1 MPAYNTKQLLQSAPI
16 GYRHQPKLTKRAEQ
30 KTQYTMN
37 KALRTEAIH
46 YTVGSNAV
54 MIARG
59 LEDYD
64 IAPAVFFDTIDLDL
78 KTLDSARLNINE
90 HDIANHWKTAVE
102 LSGDIAF
109 GITAGIHASP
119 TGFRAIGMSLWL
131 CNSLKDGLDRLI
143 RYTPAYTTNAN
154 AVFIDDGANYRMN
167 VARTTSDSG
176 EPIICDESLDAFI
189 SAAITT
195 CRRRYGSDFAP
206 VTIQLSR
213 PEPSRLVKQK
223 YEQFYQCPVSFNN
236 SMPYLVFTKKSLD
249 KTLPSN
255 NMQLFELTEQV
266 IVDSMNTL
274 EISGIVGDIR
284 NALKGLLPN
293 GDISVSNISHSLN
306 ISSRSLQ
313 RKLLDQSLT
322 YRQVLD
328 DYRRELAIIYIRQPK
343 LSQGEIGYQLGFSSP
358 SNFSRAFKGWTGIS
372 PGEYRNLE
380 RA

>member
-1 MPAYNTKQLLQSAPI
+1 MPHQTRLSAPE
-16 GYRHQPKLTKRAEQ
+16 K
-30 KTQYTMN
+30 KTQNTMN
-37 KALRTEAIH
+37 KALRTEVIH

-64 IAPAVFFDTIDLDL
+64 IAPSVFFDTIDLDL
-78 KTLDSARLNINE
+78 KALDSARLHINE
-90 HDIANHWKTAVE
+90 HDIANHWTTAVE

-154 AVFIDDGANYRMN
+154 AVFIDDGTNYRMN
-167 VARTTSDSG
+167 VDRAIG
-176 EPIICDESLDAFI
+176 NNGKPIICDESLDAFI

-206 VTIQLSR
+206 VTVQLSR
-213 PEPSRLVKQK
+213 PEPARVVKQK

-236 SMPYLVFTKKSLD
+236 PVPYLVFTKKSLD
-249 KTLPSN
+249 KRLPSSN
-255 NMQLFELTEQV
+255 IQLFEITEQV

-293 GDISVSNISHSLN
+293 GDISVSNISHSLH

-328 DYRRELAIIYIRQPK
+328 DYRRELAIIYIRQPR
-343 LSQGEIGYQLGFSSP
+343 LSQGEISYQLGFSSP
-358 SNFSRAFKGWTGIS
+358 SNFSRAFKNWTGIS

-380 RA
+380 RE

>member
-1 MPAYNTKQLLQSAPI
+1 
-16 GYRHQPKLTKRAEQ
+16 
-30 KTQYTMN
+30 MN

-64 IAPAVFFDTIDLDL
+64 IAPSVFFGTIDLDL
-78 KTLDSARLNINE
+78 KALDSARLNINE
-90 HDIANHWKTAVE
+90 RDIANHWKTAVE

-119 TGFRAIGMSLWL
+119 TGFHAIGMSLWL
-131 CNSLKDGLDRLI
+131 CHSLKDGLDRLI
-143 RYTPAYTTNAN
+143 RYTPTYTTNAN
-154 AVFIDDGANYRMN
+154 AVFIDDGNNYRMD
-167 VARTTSDSG
+167 VARTTSNNG
-176 EPIICDESLDAFI
+176 EPVVCDESLDAFI
-189 SAAITT
+189 SAAITI

-206 VTIQLSR
+206 VTVKLSR
-213 PEPSRLVKQK
+213 PEPTSIEKQR

-236 SMPYLVFTKKSLD
+236 PVTYLVFTKKSLD
-249 KTLPSN
+249 KRLPSG
-255 NMQLFELTEQV
+255 NMQLFEITEQV

-274 EISGIVGDIR
+274 EISGIVGDTR
-284 NALKGLLPN
+284 NTVRGLMPR
-293 GDISVSNISHSLN
+293 GDISVNNIAACLH

-343 LSQGEIGYQLGFSSP
+343 LSQGEISYQLGFSSP
-358 SNFSRAFKGWTGIS
+358 SNFSRAFKNWTGIS

-380 RA
+380 RG